1 MALILILLDTA
12 LEKLV
17 PQRQT
22 DGRTLVF
29 LEVLLEK
36 KIFVFKFQMNKQTF
50 TLVRQKIRY

>member
-22 DGRTLVF
+22 DGRTLIF
-29 LEVLLEK
+29 LEVLLEQ

-50 TLVRQKIRY
+50 TFVRQN